1 MKRSL
6 FIGDVHGCYNEFAEM
21 IELFGFVKGTDTLYQ
36 TGDIINK
43 GPSVL
48 KCIQLVEDLGIQCVL
63 GNHEARL
70 LKTLN
75 TPKLEWTEKER
86 ERIKKIQE
94 LDFVSSV
101 ISKWPLW
108 IDTPDALLV
117 HAGLEPFKEKLEDM
131 SPDVLVSIRMWN
143 SKPWYDLVHW
153 HKPVVFGHWAKKG
166 LLIRPLFK
174 GLDSG
179 CVYGKELTA
188 WCPEEDRFY
197 TVKAKKI
204 YSEINKMAYSDLS

>member
-6 FIGDVHGCYNEFAEM
+6 FIGDVHGCYREFAEV
-21 IELFGFVKGTDTLYQ
+21 IELFGFVKESDSLYQ
-36 TGDIINK
+36 AGDIINK
-43 GPSVL
+43 GPDTL
-48 KCIQLVEDLGIQCVL
+48 KCIQLVEELGIQCVL

-70 LKTLN
+70 LKTLD

-86 ERIKKIQE
+86 SRIQKIKE
-94 LDFVSSV
+94 LDFISSV

-108 IDTPDALLV
+108 IDTPEALLV

-131 SPDVLVSIRMWN
+131 NPDVLVSIRMWN
-143 SKPWYDLVHW
+143 NEPWYDLVHW
-153 HKPVVFGHWAKKG
+153 HKTVVFGHWAKKG
-166 LLIRPLFK
+166 FLNQPQFK

-204 YSEINKMAYSDLS
+204 YSAINKTAYSDLS